1 MSKFQNKYT
10 TETAKEY
17 VQQFGCIL
25 NSEYKGMNEKHE
37 FICKCGNH
45 FTTTFAKFQNRNK
58 RQCNICGRN
67 RRAEESKLSFDEV
80 KQYME
85 RYGCELLSTTY
96 TNSKDKNLL
105 IKCHCGN
112 TFTTSLSNFRL
123 SKHQCND
130 CSRKDANQS
139 KNKYTVDFVA
149 HLCEEN
155 DAKLLEYQANGKY
168 INTHS
173 KITIKCNECG
183 KSFTTSLEYILF
195 TNKFICN
202 DCAYEKAPSSNGEL
216 LVKSIL
222 DKMNMI
228 SYKEQ
233 YSFEDCR
240 DKQALRFD
248 FAIFK
253 NSKLYLI
260 EWDGIQHFKPYDY
273 YGGMEKYLDVVHK
286 DSIKNSYCLR
296 KNIPLLRLKYDD
308 TDVENKIR
316 EFLVA

>member
-1 MSKFQNKYT
+1 
-10 TETAKEY
+10 
-17 VQQFGCIL
+17 
-25 NSEYKGMNEKHE
+25 
-37 FICKCGNH
+37 
-45 FTTTFAKFQNRNK
+45 
-58 RQCNICGRN
+58 
-67 RRAEESKLSFDEV
+67 
-80 KQYME
+80 
-85 RYGCELLSTTY
+85 
-96 TNSKDKNLL
+96 
-105 IKCHCGN
+105 
-112 TFTTSLSNFRL
+112 
-123 SKHQCND
+123 
-130 CSRKDANQS
+130 
-139 KNKYTVDFVA
+139 
-149 HLCEEN
+149 
-155 DAKLLEYQANGKY
+155 
-168 INTHS
+168 
-173 KITIKCNECG
+173 
-183 KSFTTSLEYILF
+183 
-195 TNKFICN
+195 
-202 DCAYEKAPSSNGEL
+202 
-216 LVKSIL
+216 
-222 DKMNMI
+222 MNMI